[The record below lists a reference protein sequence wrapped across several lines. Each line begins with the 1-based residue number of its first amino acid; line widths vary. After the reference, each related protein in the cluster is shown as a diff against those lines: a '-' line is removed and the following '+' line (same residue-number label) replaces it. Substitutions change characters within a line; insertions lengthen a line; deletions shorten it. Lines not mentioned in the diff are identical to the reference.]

1 MDLYWKAIAIVL
13 ITSILGLVL
22 GKDMA
27 ILLCLCGCAMGL
39 MAVLHYLQPVISLIA
54 QLSRISSLEKE
65 TLGILLKIL
74 GVGLVSETASL
85 LCSDGGS
92 SAFGSVI
99 RFLSGTAVLWVSIP
113 VFQSVIQMIQ
123 QILGE
128 V

>member
-1 MDLYWKAIAIVL
+1 
-13 ITSILGLVL
+13 
-22 GKDMA
+22 
-27 ILLCLCGCAMGL
+27 MGL
-39 MAVLHYLQPVISLIA
+39 MAVLHNLQPVISLIA
-54 QLSRISSLEKE
+54 QLSPISSLEKE

-99 RFLSGTAVLWVSIP
+99 RFLSGSAVLWVSIP